1 MSSWPMAPNS
11 SPKAE
16 KNSPMEAKPPKPR
29 IRMDSTPTMQLKM
42 SQMLA
47 ENSLERMMVST
58 LTGRVLVK

>member
-16 KNSPMEAKPPKPR
+16 KNSPMVAKPPKPR
-29 IRMDSTPTMQLKM
+29 IIMDNTPTTQLKT
-42 SQMLA
+42 SQMVVLI
-47 ENSLERMMVST
+47 NLEQMMVST